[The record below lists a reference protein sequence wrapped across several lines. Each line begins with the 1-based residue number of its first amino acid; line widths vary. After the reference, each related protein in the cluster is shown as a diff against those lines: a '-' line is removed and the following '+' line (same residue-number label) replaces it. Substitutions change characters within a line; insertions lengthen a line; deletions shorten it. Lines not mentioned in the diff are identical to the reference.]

1 MRVRKNPMTPLAA
14 VVASLLAG
22 AAGTVCLDAVHSLK
36 YHRAGGT
43 DSSLAWEFAPVE
55 NWETAPDPGQVA
67 KRVLEGFTQRKLPDR
82 SAWLTSTIAHWAY
95 GSAAGAAYGILAGS
109 LPSPHPRYGVP
120 FGAGVRR
127 RLYRPADPRALQAD
141 LGVRRQDPGLGPQRS
156 PRLRRGHRNHVLAA
170 EQDRTGGERLLADG
184 QRSGEDRSGQVSP
197 DRVRPR
203 ARGLGKPPRSMGVP
217 ELFAAEIRMALRSLR

>member
-1 MRVRKNPMTPLAA
+1 MPVRKNPMTPLAA

-43 DSSLAWEFAPVE
+43 DSSLAW
-55 NWETAPDPGQVA
+55 D
-67 KRVLEGFTQRKLPDR
+67 L
-82 SAWLTSTIAHWAY
+82 SAHLAY
-95 GSAAGAAYGILAGS
+95 GAGTGTTFWLLSRI
-109 LPSPHPRYGVP
+109 
-120 FGAGVRR
+120 
-127 RLYRPADPRALQAD
+127 
-141 LGVRRQDPGLGPQRS
+141 
-156 PRLRRGHRNHVLAA
+156 VLAA
-170 EQDRTGGERLLADG
+170 SACWPTV
-184 QRSGEDRSGQVSP
+184 SGEDRSGQVSP